1 MPLPPEITVAASLGS
16 ARSILEHIR
25 NQGAADLDFSDQ
37 YLSADVL
44 RAVCQALLDDC
55 ATSPHDALHAARE
68 LFARLELI
76 DWKSDEFG
84 ELTEILCTLSFAAWR
99 AARVADNTL
108 VAQGWEA
115 QYLRL
120 FRGSLQWDVTK
131 ATWGFPASTLA
142 TEDQLEDGESV
153 FQALFYLRDAL
164 ETMPRSVQERALE
177 IHEGL
182 VLREGRQD
190 LDLETFFLGESARI
204 VGCAKRNTGQTREAE
219 DWLERAETHFLR
231 GPSPAAQLT
240 RLKANR
246 LAILYQ
252 LNHWETVCRA
262 APVIDEA
269 FAEFGMEEDRVKWGI
284 SRAASLKVAGRLEEA
299 LDVLKPFREN
309 WLQIPRSLSGWVLLQ
324 VGDIHQILGDHE
336 LAMDELCEAAQLL
349 RETRQFTGLAQV
361 SAVISFAFR
370 SKGMFKEALRFLQIS
385 RADLEKLCMKW
396 SEAYCRML
404 IAETYLAMGR
414 PHDAETEIRAAI
426 PVFEDEG
433 MVADA
438 VVAVSLLREAIR
450 RQKLEPRPVVD
461 IRDRFRPKK

>member
-1 MPLPPEITVAASLGS
+1 L
-16 ARSILEHIR
+16 
-25 NQGAADLDFSDQ
+25 
-37 YLSADVL
+37 
-44 RAVCQALLDDC
+44 
-55 ATSPHDALHAARE
+55 
-68 LFARLELI
+68 
-76 DWKSDEFG
+76 
-84 ELTEILCTLSFAAWR
+84 
-99 AARVADNTL
+99 
-108 VAQGWEA
+108 
-115 QYLRL
+115 
-120 FRGSLQWDVTK
+120 
-131 ATWGFPASTLA
+131 
-142 TEDQLEDGESV
+142 
-153 FQALFYLRDAL
+153 
-164 ETMPRSVQERALE
+164 VQERALE
-177 IHEGL
+177 IHEAL
-182 VLREGRQD
+182 VLHEGRHD
-190 LDLETFFLGESARI
+190 PDLETFFLGESARI
-204 VGCAKRNTGQTREAE
+204 VGCAKRNTGQTRDAE

-284 SRAASLKVAGRLEEA
+284 SRAASLKVAGRLVEA
-299 LDVLKPFREN
+299 LDVLKAFREDR
-309 WLQIPRSLSGWVLLQ
+309 LRIPRSLSGWVLLQ

-349 RETRQFTGLAQV
+349 RETGQFTGLAQV

-385 RADLEKLCMKW
+385 RADLEHLGMQW